1 MCLCVC
7 VCLEKFSN
15 FIALLESR
23 YVYDSLAKQS
33 REGLSRSHGINL
45 LIKTNENNMNYGQ
58 TEVAA
63 NKG

>member
-1 MCLCVC
+1 MC

-15 FIALLESR
+15 FIALLVHESR

-33 REGLSRSHGINL
+33 RERLSRSHGINL